1 MANSDAMKGIRY
13 GGIAAAGILGIFLL
27 FKTIK
32 KARDPKVQSAVI
44 TAIEHPAA
52 LSSILQGKRYDTRR
66 NVQGDSFSDSDNDR
80 DTQGGSRKR
89 KCKNRKGK
97 TKKH

>member
-13 GGIAAAGILGIFLL
+13 GGIAAAGILGIYLL

-66 NVQGDSFSDSDNDR
+66 KVQGDSSDSDNDR
-80 DTQGGSRKR
+80 STQGGTRKR
-89 KCKNRKGK
+89 KNRKGK